1 MASHLPRLGNKVRTA
16 LRPTQKPVSLMETLP
31 PSLYPG
37 PYPKLHSPR
46 HRWKFLAAGTFLLL
60 SGIGVGFSIGMTVRS
75 PQQTPVALEA
85 ESLLANAIPVSTLVT
100 ESVDTYNVTRAFTG
114 EVVALHASELGFD
127 RPGKVIEIF
136 VDDGD
141 RVTRGTPLARLDTR
155 NLETQRLAIKA
166 QLLQVEAVIRDLE
179 EQLKLS
185 EVQLD
190 RREGLL
196 VEGAISRE
204 QRDEFS
210 FGTDSLRARRD
221 VQVASIQQLEAQLA
235 DIDVTLDKS
244 ILRAPFDG
252 GIAQR
257 YIDRGTVAE
266 AGRPILRLVDTSDL
280 EARIGLPAEMADRLE
295 LGSSHAVLIDNH
307 SYQAVVKA
315 TLPEIDLATRTRT
328 VVLVLDNAA
337 GVVPGEVI
345 RLELQGEPIATSGFW
360 LPLSA
365 LVQGERGLWSTYAL
379 TAADSVF
386 PGLYRVERRDVEV
399 LHTEGDLALVRG
411 TLRPG
416 ETLVDT
422 GVHRVVPGQL
432 VRPLSS
438 YATTQIETQS

>member
-1 MASHLPRLGNKVRTA
+1 MTE
-16 LRPTQKPVSLMETLP
+16 PV
-31 PSLYPG
+31 
-37 PYPKLHSPR
+37 
-46 HRWKFLAAGTFLLL
+46 
-60 SGIGVGFSIGMTVRS
+60 
-75 PQQTPVALEA
+75 
-85 ESLLANAIPVSTLVT
+85 ES
-100 ESVDTYNVTRAFTG
+100 YNVTRAFTG
-114 EVVALHASELGFD
+114 EVVALHASELGFE
-127 RPGKVIEIF
+127 RNGKAIEIF

-141 RVTRGTPLARLDTR
+141 RLTRGAPLARLDTR

-221 VQVASIQQLEAQLA
+221 AQVASIQQLEAQLA
-235 DIDVTLDKS
+235 DIDVNLDKS

-252 GIAQR
+252 EIAQR
-257 YIDRGTVAE
+257 YIDRGTVVE
-266 AGRPILRLVDTSDL
+266 AGQPILRLVDASNL
-280 EARIGLPAEMADRLE
+280 EVRIGIPAEMADRLE
-295 LGSSHAVLIDNH
+295 IGSSHTVLTDSH
-307 SYQAVVKA
+307 SSQAEVKA
-315 TLPEIDLATRTRT
+315 ILPEIDLATRTRT
-328 VVLVLDNAA
+328 VILGLDNPAN
-337 GVVPGEVI
+337 VVPGEVV
-345 RLELQGEPIATSGFW
+345 RLELQSDPIATSGFW

-379 TAADSVF
+379 TAADSGL

-399 LHTEGDLALVRG
+399 LHTEGDLALVKG
-411 TLRPG
+411 TLQVG
-416 ETLVDT
+416 ETLVDR
-422 GVHRVVPGQL
+422 GVHRIVPGQL

-438 YATTQIETQS
+438 LATTQIETQS